1 MKSHGDLPP
10 SSFHKLW
17 VHNESNIT
25 WPTLEKP
32 NVQAKEVYFQDW
44 VCWCMVIDFLRV
56 RFAHAFQCRSCFT
69 HKEKNSF
76 AGFFSSF
83 PLIAGH
89 LSYNGF
95 RTYSL
100 CRRIFICWYN
110 DTAAS
115 RWWACETSIVAR
127 SDERRLYSQASV
139 TQTSVTQTSKSTVV
153 LFTLFTFTI
162 EGCLDSKLISVQCS
176 SCKKSL

>member
-1 MKSHGDLPP
+1 MVNRIDLLSLYVCFLNEVSWGFIPF
-10 SSFHKLW
+10 SLHKLW

-56 RFAHAFQCRSCFT
+56 RFAHTFQCRSCFT
-69 HKEKNSF
+69 HKEKNSL

-83 PLIAGH
+83 PWIAGH
-89 LSYNGF
+89 LRYNGF

-100 CRRIFICWYN
+100 CRRIFIWWYN

-115 RWWACETSIVAR
+115 RRWVLWNVLMRGDCI
-127 SDERRLYSQASV
+127 RRLAWCRLAWRRLAWRRLA
-139 TQTSVTQTSKSTVV
+139 TQQLFYLLCLRSPSKVV
-153 LFTLFTFTI
+153 
-162 EGCLDSKLISVQCS
+162 
-176 SCKKSL
+176 